1 MKIEHR
7 ALSEQVVVVVGA
19 ASGIGRQ
26 TALRLAER
34 GARLVLVARD
44 ADALATLE
52 PEVRD
57 RGAAD
62 VLVAAADVTDP
73 WAMERVANDAVARF
87 GRIDT
92 WAHIAGVDVWATFEE
107 TTPEEFRRVV
117 EVNLLGPAYGAM
129 AALPRL
135 RAAGGGALIVVSS
148 VEAEVPL
155 PYQTAYAASKHG
167 VNGFVR
173 SLRMELRAAGDP
185 ISVAQVQPSGID
197 TPLFQVA
204 RTRLGVEPRPA
215 APVYDPNVV
224 TELIVHAAEHPSRE
238 LFAGGMGWMLAMG
251 QRIAPRVNEAIL
263 ARVGQPI
270 QRTDLP
276 KSDLAPSNLEAPIPG
291 TDEIRGGYGGR
302 AVSLVNKLQ
311 MLPAQA
317 RVGLAAG
324 AAALTILALRQSR
337 SR

>member
-7 ALSEQVVVVVGA
+7 SLSEQVVVVVGA

-26 TALRLAER
+26 SALRLADR

-44 ADALATLE
+44 AEALATLE
-52 PEVRD
+52 VELRD

-62 VLVAAADVTDP
+62 VLLAPADVTDP

-92 WAHIAGVDVWATFEE
+92 WAHIAGIDVWATFDE

-148 VEAEVPL
+148 VEADVPL

-173 SLRMELRAAGDP
+173 SLRMELRAAGEP

-215 APVYDPNVV
+215 APVYDPDVV
-224 TELIVHAAEHPSRE
+224 AELIVHAAEHPSRE
-238 LFAGGMGWMLAMG
+238 LFAGGMGWMLALG

-276 KSDLAPSNLEAPIPG
+276 KSDLAPSNLESPIPG

-302 AVSLVNKLQ
+302 AVSVMNKLQ
-311 MLPAQA
+311 MLPSQA
-317 RVGLAAG
+317 RVALAAG
-324 AAALTILALRQSR
+324 AGALTVLALRRAR